1 MTTTTIDNLM
11 QLLES
16 AKKQGCRNVKLQL
29 YDDWEA
35 VKKEQTTPSNP
46 VEDYKVDTRF
56 YNTVEFESK
65 IENME
70 ATSHILSKKESDL
83 LIIRVFLSDRDYLLK
98 ELGLEDIYQNNH

>member
-1 MTTTTIDNLM
+1 MTTTTIDNLIH
-11 QLLES
+11 LLES

-65 IENME
+65 IENRK
-70 ATSHILSKKESDL
+70 ATTHIVSKKESDL

-98 ELGLEDIYQNNH
+98 ELDIVNLYKIKN